1 MDAAKGDRQ
10 GPISIATALTMDA
23 PEQGAAPDPAT
34 QKPGEEQ
41 PPKKQTRVV
50 VMGDS
55 DYAANGALGVQG
67 NRDLFVNTV
76 NWLAQQ
82 ENLIAIRPKDP
93 EDRRVNMTAD
103 QRVRS
108 FFTTILIVPGLVFVA
123 GIMTWLRR
131 RR

>member
-1 MDAAKGDRQ
+1 MA
-10 GPISIATALTMDA
+10 I
-23 PEQGAAPDPAT
+23 
-34 QKPGEEQ
+34 
-41 PPKKQTRVV
+41 
-50 VMGDS
+50 

-67 NRDLFVNTV
+67 NRDLFGNTV
-76 NWLAQQ
+76 IWLAQH
-82 ENLIAIRPKDP
+82 EHHIAIRAKDP

-108 FFTTILIVPGLVFVA
+108 FFTTILIVPGLVFIA